1 MIDKSYAA
9 MQYALF
15 IKDVKDKF
23 FLPPCKERK
32 NSFAGCVGFK
42 EKCTRDPLREISWEN
57 CGVNDGDLTCS
68 FSH

>member
-23 FLPPCKERK
+23 FCLLVR
-32 NSFAGCVGFK
+32 K
-42 EKCTRDPLREISWEN
+42 EKTHTDDHDMIFEEQTTADMY
-57 CGVNDGDLTCS
+57 V
-68 FSH
+68 

>member
-23 FLPPCKERK
+23 FCLLVR
-32 NSFAGCVGFK
+32 K
-42 EKCTRDPLREISWEN
+42 EKTILLDVLVSKKNAQETR
-57 CGVNDGDLTCS
+57 
-68 FSH
+68 